1 MTDVHKKKRD
11 YSQTFG
17 KERAGRKKKKSEDH

>member
-17 KERAGRKKKKSEDH
+17 KERAGRKTKSEDH